1 MRRSFELLGTPG
13 RAFRA
18 ALDAARLDMIPG
30 GAGAATGDGEP
41 GGSRERGTGG
51 SAHGIP
57 VNGTIGFGGPA
68 AGAEAALQ
76 ALEAGFTT
84 LKLKAGAERE
94 TVDLV
99 ARVRA
104 IRPAVGPDVR
114 LRLDVNGAW
123 DLPTAEERLE
133 AVARFGI
140 EYVEQPLPAD
150 DSAGAADLRRRVDV
164 PVAADEA
171 AASLVAVRRLLA
183 EGAADVLVVK
193 PARVGG
199 PLAVAEIAEAAAARG
214 VPVVLST
221 LFETG
226 IGIASALVAAA
237 RLPRVVAAQF
247 PAPLAHGLA
256 TAGLLD
262 HDLLDEPL
270 VIDSGHM
277 HAPGGAGTGRLG
289 IRVDRGAVSR
299 IHGRVRRGGPMSAP
313 LLLPLAL
320 RRHARATP
328 DAMAIAE
335 PGRAWSFA
343 ALDAL
348 ADALAVGLVASGV
361 GPGDRVAL
369 VAAPSATAIALLVAT
384 ARVGAYAAPLGTR
397 LAARRRWAP
406 RAARSC
412 RAWRSTM
419 ANAPIGRDAGRSDRA
434 PRCPGRAARGR
445 SPRGERG
452 RSGRVQRVR
461 R

>member
-1 MRRSFELLGTPG
+1 VAVVTDLADVADLRAALEAVRVCGLSAVRVRVPFRRPFATATGMWLHREAWVLFVVGPDGRIGVGEAVLEPDATEVEETLLARLVREAADRARSGDVPDAEELELIGTPG

-18 ALDAARLDMIPG
+18 ALDAARFDLLGG
-30 GAGAATGDGEP
+30 GAGAVTPDWGSGGSSAPATGGGAP
-41 GGSRERGTGG
+41 GSVGG
-51 SAHGIP
+51 GAPGIL

-68 AGAEAALQ
+68 AGAQAALQ
-76 ALEAGFTT
+76 AIEAGFTT

-94 TVDLV
+94 TLDLV

-104 IRPAVGPDVR
+104 IRAAVGADVR

-150 DSAGAADLRRRVDV
+150 DGAGAAELRRRVEV

-199 PLAVAEIAEAAAARG
+199 PLAVAEIAEAAAVRG

-226 IGIASALVAAA
+226 VGIASALVAAA
-237 RLPRVVAAQF
+237 RLPRVVAARF

-256 TAGLLD
+256 TAGLLE

-277 HAPGGAGTGRLG
+277 HAPGGPGTGRLG

-299 IHGRVRRGGPMSAP
+299 F
-313 LLLPLAL
+313 
-320 RRHARATP
+320 T
-328 DAMAIAE
+328 AE
-335 PGRAWSFA
+335 
-343 ALDAL
+343 
-348 ADALAVGLVASGV
+348 LVE
-361 GPGDRVAL
+361 
-369 VAAPSATAIALLVAT
+369 ATA
-384 ARVGAYAAPLGTR
+384 
-397 LAARRRWAP
+397 
-406 RAARSC
+406 
-412 RAWRSTM
+412 
-419 ANAPIGRDAGRSDRA
+419 
-434 PRCPGRAARGR
+434 
-445 SPRGERG
+445 
-452 RSGRVQRVR
+452 
-461 R
+461 

>member
-1 MRRSFELLGTPG
+1 MTDLTDPAGLRAALQAVPVRGLSAVRVRVPFRRPFATATGMWLHREAWLLFVAGPDGRIGVGEAVLEPDATEVEETLLARLVREAADRARSGDVPDAEELELIGTPG

-18 ALDAARLDMIPG
+18 ALDAARFDLLGGRG
-30 GAGAATGDGEP
+30 GAAAADWGASASPAP
-41 GGSRERGTGG
+41 G
-51 SAHGIP
+51 IL

-68 AGAEAALQ
+68 AGAQAALQ
-76 ALEAGFTT
+76 AIEAGFTT

-94 TVDLV
+94 TLDLV

-104 IRPAVGPDVR
+104 IRAAVGADVR

-150 DSAGAADLRRRVDV
+150 DGAGAAELRRRVEV

-199 PLAVAEIAEAAAARG
+199 PLAVAEIAEAAAVRG

-226 IGIASALVAAA
+226 VGVASALVAAA
-237 RLPRVVAAQF
+237 RLPRVVAARF

-256 TAGLLD
+256 TAGLLE

-277 HAPGGAGTGRLG
+277 HAPGGPGTGRLG

-299 IHGRVRRGGPMSAP
+299 F
-313 LLLPLAL
+313 
-320 RRHARATP
+320 T
-328 DAMAIAE
+328 AE
-335 PGRAWSFA
+335 
-343 ALDAL
+343 
-348 ADALAVGLVASGV
+348 LVE
-361 GPGDRVAL
+361 
-369 VAAPSATAIALLVAT
+369 ATA
-384 ARVGAYAAPLGTR
+384 
-397 LAARRRWAP
+397 
-406 RAARSC
+406 
-412 RAWRSTM
+412 
-419 ANAPIGRDAGRSDRA
+419 
-434 PRCPGRAARGR
+434 
-445 SPRGERG
+445 
-452 RSGRVQRVR
+452 
-461 R
+461 